1 MPGSIIPLGVLEDDS
16 KGCIGLYA
24 MHSLCLQF
32 ACKKH
37 FRALT
42 LCLLTVHIFM
52 SILFGTVYRQYIYG
66 HMYSTEGM
74 YMCSV
79 LKEYIPPPWHG
90 GAIPLVSGVGT
101 AVRWLLSNHQTPN
114 L

>member
-16 KGCIGLYA
+16 KGCIGLEA
-24 MHSLCLQF
+24 MHSLYLQF
-32 ACKKH
+32 TCKKH

-42 LCLLTVHIFM
+42 LCLLTLHIFM
-52 SILFGTVYRQYIYG
+52 SIIHICTVYRQYIYG

-74 YMCSV
+74 Y
-79 LKEYIPPPWHG
+79 LKSIFPPPWHG